1 MLTVALVAGG
11 LLLLTWAV
19 YPLVMRGLASLTT
32 EPSSA
37 APSIWPKVTAVVAT
51 REEPSLVEARVRD
64 LLAADYPPER
74 LDVVVAIDASRGLAP
89 ANHPAASSRVT
100 VVRGDAPGGKAAALN
115 AAVRSATGDML
126 VFTDTHQ
133 RFDAGAVRALV
144 VALADGKFGVVS
156 GQLELPEGRHR
167 SPVEHYWRLER
178 RLRDDEARLG
188 SAIGVSGSIYAMR
201 RDLWSP
207 LPAGLILD
215 DLYVPMRLILAGHRV
230 GFTSRARAFDAR
242 RTDTEQ
248 EFRRKV
254 RTLTGNFQLCA
265 WLPGILVPWRNPVWA
280 QFLLHKLLRLLTPWL
295 VLSSIL
301 GLLGLAISSWGW
313 GVLLY
318 PIGACVIVLVI
329 AELLGVRRTI
339 LAYARWLLTMQAA
352 VVVATLNGLTAR
364 WDVWGIRR

>member
-1 MLTVALVAGG
+1 MLTIALAAGG
-11 LLLLTWAV
+11 LLLLTWVV

-32 EPSSA
+32 EASSA
-37 APSIWPKVTAVVAT
+37 APSMWPKVTAVVAT

-64 LLAADYPPER
+64 LLAADYPADR
-74 LDVVVAIDASRGLAP
+74 LDVVVAIDASRGPAP
-89 ANHPAASSRVT
+89 ADHPAASSCVT

-115 AAVRSATGDML
+115 AAVRSATGDVL

-156 GQLELPEGRHR
+156 GQLELPEGRRR

-178 RLRDDEARLG
+178 RLRDDEARVG

-201 RDLWSP
+201 HDLWSP

-265 WLPGILVPWRNPVWA
+265 WLPGVLAPWRNPVWA

-295 VLSSIL
+295 VLAI
-301 GLLGLAISSWGW
+301 GGTLLGLATSVRGW
-313 GVLLY
+313 ALPV
-318 PIGACVIVLVI
+318 VLVV
-329 AELLGVRRTI
+329 AGALVAGSLLSALRVPGVVQI
-339 LAYARWLLTMQAA
+339 ARWLAMMLAA
-352 VVVATLNGLTAR
+352 VVVATYYGLLGR
-364 WDVWGIRR
+364 WDVWPRR